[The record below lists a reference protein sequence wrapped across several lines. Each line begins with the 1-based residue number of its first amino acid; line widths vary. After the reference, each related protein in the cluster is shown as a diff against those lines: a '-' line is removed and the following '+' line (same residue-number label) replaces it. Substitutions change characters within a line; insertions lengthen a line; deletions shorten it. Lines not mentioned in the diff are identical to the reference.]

1 MPRVYTVQVENVTIT
16 TAGGDAD
23 LVELDAAAE
32 KPIELF
38 GIQIFSTSEL
48 QEAQEEWIRCQIIRG
63 HTTTGNGTS
72 ATPRPVSP
80 VDTAAGFVAETFSTT
95 IASAG
100 TGVALNT
107 FAFNVRAGYEIFY
120 PEGCGFWT
128 SGADLLVVRMMAA
141 PADDF
146 SANMTFWVK
155 EYP

>member
-1 MPRVYTVQVENVTIT
+1 MPRNYTVSVENVTIT
-16 TAGGDAD
+16 NAGGDAD
-23 LVELDAAAE
+23 LVELDAATD

-38 GIQIFSTSEL
+38 GIQIFSTSEV
-48 QEAQEEWIRCQIIRG
+48 QEAQEEWIRCKVIRG

-72 ATPRPVSP
+72 ATPRPLSA
-80 VDTAAGFVAETFSTT
+80 VDTAAGFVAETFGTT

-100 TGVALNT
+100 TGVDLAS
-107 FAFNVRAGYEIFY
+107 FAFNVRAGYEIFL
-120 PEGCGFWT
+120 PDGCGFWT

-146 SANMTFWVK
+146 SANMTFWVR